1 MEFYKILREIMEE
14 RQLTVAQVAR
24 QCGLSDSTVRS
35 IFDRKQKKI
44 ALEVAFK
51 LSEGLHVSLERLNG
65 MEDKEIKK
73 ENSISSEDKKYIE
86 KIKSLS
92 PEKLQLLDIFLKG
105 LEEGNQ

>member
-51 LSEGLHVSLERLNG
+51 LSEGLHISLERLNG
-65 MEDKEIKK
+65 MEDKDTKK
-73 ENSISSEDKKYIE
+73 ENSINPEDIKYIE
-86 KIKSLS
+86 KIKSLP

-105 LEEGNQ
+105 LEQGNQ

>member
-51 LSEGLHVSLERLNG
+51 LSEGLYVSLERLNG
-65 MEDKEIKK
+65 MEDKDTKK